1 MKAVRTLGE
10 PSSLPGTMLT
20 TTALAVL
27 TADEA
32 KGSILIVLYE
42 ITCLIQTGPFSVFP
56 KLLQLLGELVMKAAA
71 VAVGLLM
78 FESIACKIWASAN
91 PPTKSSSTFTMKP
104 EIGSPND
111 STDDDSSDFD
121 QVEHV
126 GPPTNGSAK
135 PLTCEVKEYEDRRNL
150 KGEKVLK
157 KVVAKMEVDEKKDGK
172 EIELP
177 SYTSICFY
185 ALWKKNFKTEIRSY
199 EANVATSPS
208 SPAIE
213 FKDLWMVFLPGE
225 SVITGQDEMN
235 QILSLVSTTFVK
247 TNGNTVWM
255 VTGKCFTHNGKDFG
269 YLHKHVNIEPY
280 QGTKTIKSL
289 PILPLR
295 AYMVGKQWEENIAPR
310 PPLPPG
316 AYYYSYRLE
325 SVTVNSRI
333 IVDCKT
339 FGDFKPPNRV
349 WLHERKP
356 LWPKDGEDEID
367 AISTEDLMICDFQ
380 IPGFS
385 LFDKKWCF
393 FAIDFLGDVEFN
405 SDAYK
410 QLLLPKNHKELA
422 HALVKNHGS
431 NEFDD
436 LIKGKGKGLVF
447 VLHGAPGVGKTFT
460 AESIADDV
468 RKPLYI
474 INSGELGVTPHEVE
488 THLNSALKLATHWG
502 AIVLID
508 EADVFLEQRTI
519 HDLTRNCLVS
529 LFLRTLEYYEGIL
542 FLTTNRL
549 TSFDLAF
556 KSRIHLALKYTALDA
571 QRRKELWKLFIS
583 RTSSHRLAAWDES
596 VLDDLA
602 KVDINGRQIKNTV
615 RTAST
620 LARSMNTS
628 LEKDHIDIVLATIE
642 SFEADLNEDT
652 QDVVELRE

>member
-1 MKAVRTLGE
+1 
-10 PSSLPGTMLT
+10 
-20 TTALAVL
+20 
-27 TADEA
+27 
-32 KGSILIVLYE
+32 
-42 ITCLIQTGPFSVFP
+42 
-56 KLLQLLGELVMKAAA
+56 
-71 VAVGLLM
+71 
-78 FESIACKIWASAN
+78 
-91 PPTKSSSTFTMKP
+91 
-104 EIGSPND
+104 
-111 STDDDSSDFD
+111 
-121 QVEHV
+121 
-126 GPPTNGSAK
+126 
-135 PLTCEVKEYEDRRNL
+135 
-150 KGEKVLK
+150 
-157 KVVAKMEVDEKKDGK
+157 
-172 EIELP
+172 
-177 SYTSICFY
+177 
-185 ALWKKNFKTEIRSY
+185 
-199 EANVATSPS
+199 
-208 SPAIE
+208 
-213 FKDLWMVFLPGE
+213 MVFLPGE
-225 SVITGQDEMN
+225 PVITGQDEMN
-235 QILSLVSTTFVK
+235 QILSLVSTKLVK

-255 VTGKCFTHNGKDFG
+255 VIGKCFTHDGKDFG
-269 YLHKHVNIEPY
+269 YLHKHINIEPY

-295 AYMVGKQWEENIAPR
+295 YYGDDAEIGRVRRQHIARGKKFCSLKGNHHRFYNGRAYMVGKEWEENIAPR

-316 AYYYSYRLE
+316 AHYYSYRLE

-393 FAIDFLGDVEFN
+393 FAIDFLDDVEFN

-447 VLHGAPGVGKTFT
+447 VLHGAPGVGKAFT

-468 RKPLYI
+468 RKPLYV

-583 RTSSHRLAAWDES
+583 RTSSQRLAAWDES

-620 LARSMNTS
+620 LAMSMNTS

-652 QDVVELRE
+652 QDVVESRE